1 MLNERASRRKDDSTP
16 PPGKLSSPEMDL
28 PNVLPGFEQINRYWD
43 KRQCVFAAK
52 ILPGEFYVSKQGEMI
67 VTVLGSCVSA
77 CIRDPIVGVGGMNH
91 FMLPE
96 QRENMVASRRESDES
111 TRYGNWAMEFLINEI
126 LKLGGRRGNLEIK
139 LFGGSRVIQGMK
151 NLDVGSGNVDFV
163 RDYIRQEGLKIQS
176 EDLGGTFPRKVLY
189 FPDTGSVK
197 VRKLKSIANNKLL
210 ERETQYAKQIKGKPT
225 QGEVEL
231 F

>member
-1 MLNERASRRKDDSTP
+1 M
-16 PPGKLSSPEMDL
+16 
-28 PNVLPGFEQINRYWD
+28 
-43 KRQCVFAAK
+43 
-52 ILPGEFYVSKQGEMI
+52 
-67 VTVLGSCVSA
+67 
-77 CIRDPIVGVGGMNH
+77 
-91 FMLPE
+91 
-96 QRENMVASRRESDES
+96 
-111 TRYGNWAMEFLINEI
+111 
-126 LKLGGRRGNLEIK
+126 
-139 LFGGSRVIQGMK
+139 FGGSRVIQGMK